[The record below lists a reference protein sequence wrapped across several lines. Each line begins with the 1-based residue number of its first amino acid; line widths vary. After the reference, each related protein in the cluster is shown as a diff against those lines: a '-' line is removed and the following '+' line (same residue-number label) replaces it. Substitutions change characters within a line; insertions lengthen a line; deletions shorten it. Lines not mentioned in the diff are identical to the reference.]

1 MDDNRSKTRRSVG
14 RSCARS
20 SKSAEKKRGAHTAS
34 TVCFRGRI
42 PASRAA
48 SCASAAFGSA
58 ISVQSALERV
68 FQSCFR
74 ALQSTSIEIPC
85 FPERSILS
93 RFILPP
99 SAAVN
104 AIFAENGHSKGD
116 TSHTSA
122 PLFRRQ
128 STRIRAELNPSGRIA
143 APLASAHFFPARA
156 ARS

>member
-1 MDDNRSKTRRSVG
+1 MGALARGVQSPQRRS
-14 RSCARS
+14 
-20 SKSAEKKRGAHTAS
+20 AELTPLRPFAFVAA
-34 TVCFRGRI
+34 FQ
-42 PASRAA
+42 RAA
-48 SCASAAFGSA
+48 RRAAHLRHL
-58 ISVQSALERV
+58 VQPSLCSQRLERV

-122 PLFRRQ
+122 PLLCRQ
-128 STRIRAELNPSGRIA
+128 STRIRAELNPSGCIA
-143 APLASAHFFPARA
+143 AALASAHFFRTRA